1 MVQTPLCYASF
12 GTDKS
17 THYSKEEWHI
27 HQLSMTMWNG
37 QQHLAWYTKDGY
49 IISQHHLIMYFEGK
63 MDGGR
68 LTLTYPLKLQRNPDR
83 NVTSVHSY
91 IKEYTFVYVAQRV
104 VGTNWSL
111 FEGGFRST
119 MTQTPIRFHLE
130 CTSHSSIDQSTH
142 NVLCWYRKTFYLIK
156 KGIFKYKSV
165 FYIVW

>member
-1 MVQTPLCYASF
+1 MNLRSMIMS
-12 GTDKS
+12 GG
-17 THYSKEEWHI
+17 
-27 HQLSMTMWNG
+27 QL
-37 QQHLAWYTKDGY
+37 HLAWYTKGGY
-49 IISQHHLIMYFEGK
+49 IISQHHLIMCFGRK

-68 LTLTYPLKLQRNPDR
+68 STLTYPLRLQRNPDR

-91 IKEYTFVYVAQRV
+91 IKEYTFAYVAQRV

-142 NVLCWYRKTFYLIK
+142 SRSFVYNMIQKNLLFN
-156 KGIFKYKSV
+156 
-165 FYIVW
+165 

>member
-1 MVQTPLCYASF
+1 MVQTPQTYALF

-37 QQHLAWYTKDGY
+37 QQHLVWYTKGGC
-49 IISQHHLIMYFEGK
+49 IISQHHLIMCFGRK

-68 LTLTYPLKLQRNPDR
+68 LTLTYPLRLQRNPDR

-142 NVLCWYRKTFYLIK
+142 SRSFVYNMIQKNI
-156 KGIFKYKSV
+156 
-165 FYIVW
+165 